1 MNQVICN
8 VISVPN
14 CTGGLPGGGKSKAV
28 VTTGDHATNAATNA
42 ALQAEVATLKREI
55 ASMNSLHETQLKL
68 EAAEERIKMQPKLES
83 MYKEGYAAA
92 QAALKEARDMFQ
104 MR

>member
-1 MNQVICN
+1 MCN

-14 CTGGLPGGGKSKAV
+14 YTGGLPGGPPSGGKSTVAA
-28 VTTGDHATNAATNA
+28 GGADATNA
-42 ALQAEVATLKREI
+42 ALRAENAALKREI
-55 ASMNSLHETQLKL
+55 ESMKSLHETQLKL
-68 EAAEERIKMQPKLES
+68 EAAEERIKMQPKLEQ
-83 MYKEGYAAA
+83 MYKDGYAAA